1 LRFIASLIQEAGRA
15 GRDGNMAT
23 HYIFYSK
30 KDIRTNYSTI
40 AEYRETLVI
49 KNIFLLY
56 VNQKNTYMHNKKNL
70 FEKKSLFD

>member
-1 LRFIASLIQEAGRA
+1 MRFIASLIQEAGRA
-15 GRDGNMAT
+15 GCDENMAT

>member
-1 LRFIASLIQEAGRA
+1 MRFIASLIQEAGRA

-23 HYIFYSK
+23 HYIFY
-30 KDIRTNYSTI
+30 IRTNYSTI
-40 AEYRETLVI
+40 AEYWKTLVI